1 MTLRSWAVVVVA
13 AVIAVVSA
21 KPYAGGWND
30 GSRLATVEALV
41 DHGTWSIGDSVFV
54 RPAAEAGVYPPDDP
68 ALDYGTLDKLLIDGR
83 YYSDKSPVPAVFMAG
98 EYAVLK
104 AITGWTAA
112 AKPARFCWC
121 LCLLPSGLPGSSHIG
136 AGSPDSFRSRRRRCR
151 SSPCTTRSITGSAAP
166 SARRT
171 PTSNTC
177 SGPAARSAPPT
188 PPAVGRTRRSGTSS
202 STRSA

>member
-41 DHGTWSIGDSVFV
+41 DHGTWSIDDSVFV

-121 LCLLPSGLPGSSHIG
+121 MCLLTSGLAYVWAVWSIDRLNRLLRLPLWTGL
-136 AGSPDSFRSRRRRCR
+136 ALTASFALATTAPVYARHVNNHVLLLRSEEH
-151 SSPCTTRSITGSAAP
+151 
-166 SARRT
+166 
-171 PTSNTC
+171 TS
-177 SGPAARSAPPT
+177 
-188 PPAVGRTRRSGTSS
+188 
-202 STRSA
+202 